1 MRPDLDTYMQSEHW
15 HSLRAQALTTY
26 GGKCELCGSQPSNPI
41 IHHLLYRQLYDVSVL
56 DLAVVCESCRCQ
68 ILRYKKKHPKAHK
81 TRQKLM
87 GWYRCHISNIEGQR
101 RKAAEESLSFDDKA
115 KITITR
121 LVSLQKKHGS
131 QYTKNKLKNAKGFFY
146 PPKPRNPTP
155 NFRTFS
161 SGEYQQDHDDTHRT
175 VSGSESL
182 CPVPCAKNQ
191 VNVDRNHQA
200 FIK

>member
-1 MRPDLDTYMQSEHW
+1 MTNSTWCAICITRMRPDIHTYMQSEHW
-15 HSLRAQALTTY
+15 HSLRAQALKLY

-41 IHHLLYRQLYDVSVL
+41 IHHLLYRQLYDVSVS

-101 RKAAEESLSFDDKA
+101 RKASEERLLKRKA
-115 KITITR
+115 DR
-121 LVSLQKKHGS
+121 AA
-131 QYTKNKLKNAKGFFY
+131 KLDTFKSVK
-146 PPKPRNPTP
+146 PKYKP

-161 SGEYQQDHDDTHRT
+161 SGEYTQDIKNPADAYRT

-191 VNVDRNHQA
+191 VSTR
-200 FIK
+200 